1 MEEKNFKA
9 ICTLLAA
16 RSVRVSILE
25 SIFLT
30 HLGIS
35 CWFYTDSTGTLRKK
49 NLVKSK
55 VKSAQDLI
63 AHLIEDNKAREQ
75 VDPSLSG
82 KLCWLRNSSSRRLLE
97 SSHLENLDG
106 RNASMIQVKLVQR
119 YISNMYSNSAT
130 FVLTMKYM
138 DNSYVSKLHRLVNK
152 ERTPFK
158 HARIYSKSLLV
169 TRLIIQ
175 NIEETYMERVISISA
190 EFMLDRDG
198 QLILLNTTD
207 CKLLSPEVCL
217 NLNIKNEADL
227 VSLKSLIDRRSTTNP
242 TLTKPSS
249 DAVKTPK
256 PSFKHG
262 QIRNDD
268 SFTGKSIP
276 FKLDLNSIE
285 ATPEPQSVEQSPI
298 HRLMKAETVD
308 LQIPLNYTDNWAFKF
323 KVYSEVPLQTE
334 RTARKKNI
342 EVISRLSS
350 MYLDP
355 INPNFAEIMIKTF
368 DKLKVQSPTSTSPDK
383 AAGSI
388 PQHAA
393 EKIRRRYKYHNVD
406 IAEMQPSTTS
416 ISEISAILPSKVKPQ
431 DSTRSLK
438 LPTLQGTGSS
448 LSNLLASYAAKANK
462 HPRYLSPS
470 YIRTQAAQTLSPRN
484 QIKRYR
490 SPYLARTSFD

>member
-1 MEEKNFKA
+1 MEEKSYKA

-16 RSVRVSILE
+16 RSVKVSILE

-49 NLVKSK
+49 NLAKSK

-82 KLCWLRNSSSRRLLE
+82 KLCWLRNSSTRRLLE
-97 SSHLENLDG
+97 SSHVENMDG

-130 FVLTMKYM
+130 FLLTMKYM

-158 HARIYSKSLLV
+158 HPRIYSKSLLV

-175 NIEETYMERVISISA
+175 SIEETSMERVISITA

-198 QLILLNTTD
+198 QLILLTTSD
-207 CKLLSPEVCL
+207 CKLVSPEVCL
-217 NLNIKNEADL
+217 NVNIKSEADL

-242 TLTKPSS
+242 TLAKPPS
-249 DAVKTPK
+249 DAVRTPK
-256 PSFKHG
+256 PSIKHG

-268 SFTGKSIP
+268 SFRGKSIP

-285 ATPEPQSVEQSPI
+285 ASPEPASVEQSPI
-298 HRLMKAETVD
+298 HRMMKAESVD
-308 LQIPLNYTDNWAFKF
+308 LQIPLNYTDNWAFKL
-323 KVYSEVPLQTE
+323 KVYTEAPVQTE
-334 RTARKKNI
+334 RGARKKTI
-342 EVISRLSS
+342 EMLPIRLSS
-350 MYLDP
+350 LFADP
-355 INPNFAEIMIKTF
+355 INPDFAEIMIKTF
-368 DKLKVQSPTSTSPDK
+368 GKLQVQAPTSTSDAK
-383 AAGSI
+383 ASASVAL
-388 PQHAA
+388 HTA
-393 EKIRRRYKYHNVD
+393 EAIRTRYKCQD
-406 IAEMQPSTTS
+406 IVEMLPSTSS
-416 ISEISAILPSKVKPQ
+416 ISEVSTILPSQVKPMG
-431 DSTRSLK
+431 SPRSLK
-438 LPTLQGTGSS
+438 PPRFQGTKSS
-448 LSNLLASYAAKANK
+448 LSNLLASYAKAGK
-462 HPRYLSPS
+462 HSRYLSPT
-470 YIRTQAAQTLSPRN
+470 YIRTQAAQTLSPKN
-484 QIKRYR
+484 QLKRYR
-490 SPYLARTSFD
+490 SPYLAGTSLE